1 PTITKSTDSLTTRS
15 PPRRISDPGTTPPP
29 STRSNSPMPVDSR
42 TLCDISTSAYSLAVD
57 DVENCEKR
65 LVGGVPAGDSAR
77 SSTSEFH
84 APHSVQRPIHLGACA
99 PHSWQTKTTLGDF
112 TRQLPIVY
120 RSNSQLPTHAGPW
133 ELEPR

>member
-1 PTITKSTDSLTTRS
+1 
-15 PPRRISDPGTTPPP
+15 
-29 STRSNSPMPVDSR
+29 MPVDSR

-65 LVGGVPAGDSAR
+65 LVVGVPAGDSAR

-99 PHSWQTKTTLGDF
+99 PHSWQTNTTLGGF
-112 TRQLPIVY
+112 TGAHSYWLSISVPRRHTTPHGRVPSAPAISRASMRCQLSSPC
-120 RSNSQLPTHAGPW
+120 RPSNTTS
-133 ELEPR
+133 